1 MRDEE
6 GERDARGG
14 GPFRFRPARLRFP
27 AQHPFFEDGDV
38 QRHLRLQDA
47 QPSAVPGG
55 ASRPPAAAAAFPCPA
70 VGCAQVFDSLASCE
84 HHYGLLH
91 RSACSACQRA
101 FPSAHLLH
109 LHLLEWHDA
118 LFGVMAEK
126 RSLVRAGGPWKYQCL
141 VESCPEKFKNS
152 KERKEHLVRVHCYP
166 SDFRFDK
173 PVKAKSTKAARSPSR
188 ESAFPMDVWE
198 GEDCREP
205 AADDAMEVGPS
216 ESTEEKPPQPGAED
230 TPAFP
235 PPERR
240 LYSSS
245 VPHTVCFGQGA
256 KRSFQGRKKKA

>member
-6 GERDARGG
+6 GERDGGG
-14 GPFRFRPARLRFP
+14 GPFRFRPTRLRFP

-47 QPSAVPGG
+47 QPSDPPGG
-55 ASRPPAAAAAFPCPA
+55 ASRPHASFSCPA

-91 RSACSACQRA
+91 RSACSACQRT

-118 LFGVMAEK
+118 LFGLMAEK
-126 RSLVRAGGPWKYQCL
+126 HSLYQCL

-152 KERKEHLVRVHCYP
+152 KERKEHLVRAHCYP

-173 PVKAKSTKAARSPSR
+173 PVKAKSTKEVRSPSR
-188 ESAFPMDVWE
+188 ESAFPMDVRE

-205 AADDAMEVGPS
+205 AADDGMEVGPS

-235 PPERR
+235 LPERT
-240 LYSSS
+240 LYRTS
-245 VPHTVCFGQGA
+245 VPPTVCFGQGA

>member
-1 MRDEE
+1 MDREASPRQRGPGSAAAGEE
-6 GERDARGG
+6 AEAGERDPPLPAAAQRPPRRGLPVSVALGGTPAPLLPSLRGG
-14 GPFRFRPARLRFP
+14 SGWPFGA
-27 AQHPFFEDGDV
+27 
-38 QRHLRLQDA
+38 
-47 QPSAVPGG
+47 PSDPPLPRCV
-55 ASRPPAAAAAFPCPA
+55 SRRPPAAAAFSCPA

-126 RSLVRAGGPWKYQCL
+126 RSLYQCL

-166 SDFRFDK
+166 SDYRFDK
-173 PVKAKSTKAARSPSR
+173 PVKAKRSPSR
-188 ESAFPMDVWE
+188 ESAFLMDVWE

-216 ESTEEKPPQPGAED
+216 KSTEEKPPQPGAED

-240 LYSSS
+240 LYSS
-245 VPHTVCFGQGA
+245 
-256 KRSFQGRKKKA
+256 R